1 MKGGENKVEA
11 AKASSLSKVSVVKP
25 SVDTKIQEITQ
36 KVQVTCDWWFISTE
50 PKAVTVTH

>member
-36 KVQVTCDWWFISTE
+36 KVQVTCD
-50 PKAVTVTH
+50 